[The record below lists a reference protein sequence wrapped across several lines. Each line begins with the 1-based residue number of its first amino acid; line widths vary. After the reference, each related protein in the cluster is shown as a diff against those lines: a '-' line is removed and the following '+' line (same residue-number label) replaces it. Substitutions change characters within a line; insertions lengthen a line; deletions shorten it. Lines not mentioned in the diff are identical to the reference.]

1 MESQTKLFGHAVH
14 QQLIPLPIGLFAGAV
29 AFDLLHRVTG
39 DGKWGMVASATTGAG
54 IIGGLVAAPFGTSD
68 WLAIPEGTRAK
79 QIGAIHGLGNVA
91 VLGLF
96 AASWWLR
103 RDNPYEARPLP
114 FALSLA
120 GIGLVA
126 GTGWLG
132 GELVSR
138 LGVGIDRG
146 AHLNSPSSLTE
157 QPAHAAEDGIRVY
170 VMEGGAIER
179 EHVDQA
185 TG

>member
-29 AFDLLHRVTG
+29 TFDLLHRVTG

-54 IIGGLVAAPFGTSD
+54 IVGGLIAAPFGTSD
-68 WLAIPEGTRAK
+68 WLAIPDGTRAK
-79 QIGAIHGLGNVA
+79 EVGAIHGLGNVA

-96 AASWWLR
+96 TASWLLR
-103 RDNPYEARPLP
+103 RSNPYEAKPLP
-114 FALSLA
+114 LALSLA
-120 GIGLVA
+120 GIGFVA

-157 QPAHAAEDGIRVY
+157 EPAAAATDGIRVY
-170 VMEGGAIER
+170 VMEDGAVER
-179 EHVDQA
+179 EPVGDA
-185 TG
+185 IA